1 MQILNATQIRA
12 WDQFTIEKTPISSVD
27 LMERAAMAFCEKFQL
42 LYPQKDQSLQVI
54 CGPGNNGG
62 DGLAVARM
70 LHFAGYTVEVIICAI
85 GNQTSADFKKNLERL
100 PKQDTIQV
108 YHLHVQDNLAELPPL
123 NLVIDALF
131 GSGLNR
137 PIQGYW
143 ANLIAWINEKAS
155 TTLAIDIPSGLQSDH
170 IQDGPTIIAK
180 HTIGFQVPKL
190 AYLLPENESYIGHWS
205 IVDIGLHPAYIQA
218 PLSSYRYSSIE
229 TIRGLLQIRKPF
241 DHKGTYGHGLLIA
254 GSYGMMGAVQL
265 AAKAGLR
272 SGLGLL
278 SLHVPQLG
286 YDILQISVPE
296 AMVLA
301 DDHPKVISQIPALDA
316 YQAIGIGPGLGQA
329 PATQEALWQ
338 LLKKVKQPLVI
349 DADALNILAKNN
361 TWLKLIPKNS
371 ILTPHPGE
379 FRRLFGKSLDSE
391 KEIQRLQQMAVKLQT
406 VIVLKGA
413 FTRIA
418 SPEGVVYFNSTGNP
432 GMAKGGS
439 GDVLTGILTGL
450 MTQGYRALH
459 AALLGVWLH
468 GKAGDLAALKQHPIA
483 MKAGDIIAELGA
495 AYSELSDSETI

>member
-1 MQILNATQIRA
+1 MQILTAAQIRA
-12 WDQFTIEKTPISSVD
+12 WDQFTIKKTPISSVD
-27 LMERAAMAFCEKFQL
+27 LMERAAMAFCKRFQF
-42 LYPQKDQSLQVI
+42 LYPQKNQNIQVI

-70 LHFAGYTVEVIICAI
+70 LHFAGYAVEVIICAI
-85 GNQTSADFKKNLERL
+85 GDQTSADFKKNLARL

-108 YHLHVQDNLAELPPL
+108 YHLNVHDDLAELPPL
-123 NLVIDALF
+123 NFVIDALF

-137 PIQGYW
+137 PIQDYW
-143 ANLIAWINEKAS
+143 ASLIAWVNEKAN
-155 TTLAIDIPSGLQSDH
+155 TIVAIDIPSGLQPDH
-170 IQDGPTIIAK
+170 IQNGPTIIAQN
-180 HTIGFQVPKL
+180 TIGFQVPKL
-190 AYLLPENESYIGHWS
+190 AYFLPENELYIGQWS
-205 IVDIGLHPAYIQA
+205 IVEIGLHPVYIQA
-218 PLSSYRYSSIE
+218 PLSSYRYSSIA
-229 TIRGLLQIRKPF
+229 TIRSLLQRRKTF
-241 DHKGTYGHGLLIA
+241 DHKGSNGHGLLIA

-286 YDILQISVPE
+286 YDSLQTSVPE
-296 AMVLA
+296 AMVLV

-329 PATQEALWQ
+329 PATQEALRQ
-338 LLKKVKQPLVI
+338 LLNQAKQPLVI
-349 DADALNILAKNN
+349 DADALNILAKNK
-361 TWLKLIPKNS
+361 TWLEILPKNS

-379 FRRLFGKSLDSE
+379 FRRLFGKSQNSK
-391 KEIQRLQQMAVKLQT
+391 KEIQRLQQMAVELQT

-439 GDVLTGILTGL
+439 GDILTGIITGL
-450 MTQGYRALH
+450 LTQGYPALD

-483 MKAGDIIAELGA
+483 MKASDIITELGA
-495 AYSELSDSETI
+495 AYSELSD